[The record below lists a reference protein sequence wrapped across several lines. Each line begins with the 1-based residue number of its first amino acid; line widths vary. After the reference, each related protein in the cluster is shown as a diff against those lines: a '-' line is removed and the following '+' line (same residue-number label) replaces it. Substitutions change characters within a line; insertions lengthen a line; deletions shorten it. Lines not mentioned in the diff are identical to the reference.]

1 MKLKLLIVTTII
13 LFLSLSLFAQ
23 SEAIKWQKD
32 YKKAVAEARESGRP
46 LLLDFTAVWC
56 KPCKAMDEQF
66 WILPDVVNSVKPFIA
81 VKIDY
86 DDQKSLVEKYNV
98 SAIPFVAFTDPLG
111 NMITFRKGFSGKNAK
126 ELNAIFDEM
135 PKDFSPLKK
144 YYEAV
149 ETNKNDGKSWIQI
162 ADVYREAKML
172 YLSNTFYLKAL
183 KTKEIQADIVQKER
197 IMTII
202 GVNAFGYNAYN
213 GAIEYFEN
221 YLKTFPTGTNREG
234 IYYLLVLSNL
244 KIDKQKNSIKFLEL
258 LKKDFADSKYIS
270 LAETAIQEA
279 KNKKDKNNQ

>member
-1 MKLKLLIVTTII
+1 MKFKLLTATAII
-13 LFLSLSLFAQ
+13 LFLSLPIFAQ

-66 WILPDVVNSVKPFIA
+66 WVLPDVVNAVKPFIA
-81 VKIDY
+81 VKVDY
-86 DDQKSLVEKYNV
+86 DDQRNLVQKYNV

-111 NMITFRKGFSGKNAK
+111 NLVTFRKGFSGKNSK

-149 ETNKNDGKSWIQI
+149 ETNKNDGKSWMQI
-162 ADVYREAKML
+162 ADAYRGAKML

-183 KTKEIQADIVQKER
+183 KTKEIQADVVQKER
-197 IMTII
+197 MMTII
-202 GVNAFGYNAYN
+202 GVNASNYNSHAE
-213 GAIEYFEN
+213 AVEYFED
-221 YLKTFPTGTNREG
+221 YLKAFPNGINREG
-234 IYYLLVLSNL
+234 VYYLLVLSNL
-244 KIDKQKNSIKFLEL
+244 KTDKQKNAVKTLEL
-258 LKKDFADSKYIS
+258 LKKDFANSKYIS
-270 LAETAIQEA
+270 LAETAVQEA
-279 KNKKDKNNQ
+279 KNKKDKK